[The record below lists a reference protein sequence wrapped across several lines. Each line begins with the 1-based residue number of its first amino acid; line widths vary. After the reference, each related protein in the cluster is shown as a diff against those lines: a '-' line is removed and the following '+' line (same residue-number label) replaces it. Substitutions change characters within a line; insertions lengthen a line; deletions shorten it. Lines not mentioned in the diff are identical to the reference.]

1 MNRLILKYKY
11 PITFAILAVLAW
23 VVYRYFSMGGSQ
35 LITFVV
41 VAVIVWGLGTC
52 VFLYF
57 WPPITYSAYKR
68 AVVQHGLGGDPIP
81 VNTLYA
87 VPTLA
92 SPAASNSSLLATG
105 TNDVL
110 YVGGL
115 LDLSKGAQVLH
126 VPDMAGRYY
135 SVQFTDPSDGTNFA
149 YVGKRTTGTE
159 AGDYLMSGPGWKGAV
174 SQAMTPIASPHNAV
188 LVIGRVFVESD
199 SDLPTAYGLAK
210 QIQLTSLS
218 H

>member
-23 VVYRYFSMGGSQ
+23 VIYRIFSGGSG
-35 LITFVV
+35 LIAFVV
-41 VAVIVWGLGTC
+41 VVVIVWGLGTC
-52 VFLYF
+52 VFIYF
-57 WPPITYSAYKR
+57 WPPITYSAFKR

-87 VPTLA
+87 VPTLS
-92 SPAASNSSLLATG
+92 SPSASNSSLLATG
-105 TNDVL
+105 TNDLL
-110 YVGGL
+110 YVGGV

-149 YVGKRTTGTE
+149 YVGTRTTGSE
-159 AGDYLMSGPGWKGAV
+159 AGDYLLSGPGWQGAA
-174 SQAMTPIASPHNAV
+174 SQGMTQIASPHHSV
-188 LVIGRVFVESD
+188 LVIGRVSVESD
-199 SDLPTAYGLAK
+199 SDLPIAY
-210 QIQLTSLS
+210 
-218 H
+218 